1 MRVHPAANTT
11 IPPLRN
17 RQRHGLHPA
26 LLLLHAGPD
35 PPESIV
41 WKPTLTPGALP
52 TNCNTYVQA
61 KSGDTC
67 RTILATY
74 TFVTQQQFFA
84 WLPFLNGNCNGLL
97 AGYWYCTMAC
107 DWNALPMPPTV
118 TTTPSLVPMGTTSS
132 CKAWYYSTGSDRCA
146 FIASI
151 FGTFSQADFISWN
164 PSVGTSCGGITKNTW
179 YCVGI
184 PGMPT
189 TRSSPVPTT
198 QQATGISRPIQPGIA
213 SNCQDFWLVSRTDT
227 CASITDHLGLPMIDF
242 LTLNPALGSSCT
254 LTPDYYVCVRLAGS
268 GGGGGASSTTSS
280 GGITS
285 SPPSSG
291 TSRPSS
297 TSISSAPL

>member
-17 RQRHGLHPA
+17 RQRHRLHPA

-107 DWNALPMPPTV
+107 ELERVAHAANGNHHTLARSHGYNLI
-118 TTTPSLVPMGTTSS
+118 L
-132 CKAWYYSTGSDRCA
+132 
-146 FIASI
+146 
-151 FGTFSQADFISWN
+151 Q
-164 PSVGTSCGGITKNTW
+164 SVVLC
-179 YCVGI
+179 
-184 PGMPT
+184 
-189 TRSSPVPTT
+189 
-198 QQATGISRPIQPGIA
+198 
-213 SNCQDFWLVSRTDT
+213 D
-227 CASITDHLGLPMIDF
+227 GL
-242 LTLNPALGSSCT
+242 
-254 LTPDYYVCVRLAGS
+254 
-268 GGGGGASSTTSS
+268 
-280 GGITS
+280 
-285 SPPSSG
+285 
-291 TSRPSS
+291 
-297 TSISSAPL
+297 